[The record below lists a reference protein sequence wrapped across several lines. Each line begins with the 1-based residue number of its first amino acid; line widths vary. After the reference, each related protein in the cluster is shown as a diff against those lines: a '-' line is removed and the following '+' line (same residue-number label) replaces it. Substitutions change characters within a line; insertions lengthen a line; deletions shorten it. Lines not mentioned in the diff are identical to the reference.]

1 MTRPRKKSVT
11 MLVWGLVMVG
21 LVAMVVTNSIIGW
34 TISDLNQER
43 QRLMQLD
50 SQLAETSQRLRRL
63 NQLAQ
68 NRVRDLLQLDPV
80 VPIKD
85 FPSEEFALLL
95 NHFQLA
101 DRSPE
106 MSGIVN
112 SMASATDR
120 LQQLWG
126 QAADWR
132 NRQQRVV
139 ADQQQKRTLSRVRG
153 YLNRLRDSL
162 ESLSGQQRLSDALLI
177 RQWRRADDETAAKY
191 AETLLDRQASLWKR
205 ILAETKIELMD
216 LARMVETLTGENQL
230 GQLTDL
236 KDNQLKPNLERVEQL
251 LTSLYIERLLDPEL
265 LPPMVLEQLKES
277 LFGQGYAIYNEYQT
291 IRPGRGGLYRLARN
305 RLLLLQE
312 REALLTRIRSAF
324 VQLESI
330 FPDLTDLTR
339 QRSRALAN
347 QAAASLGHSSGNMLL
362 LSIMTLCGFLSLGWL
377 FANIA
382 RKQVTALEERDQ
394 ELHELNRNLEEK
406 VSERTTLLEEQ
417 SLQLISTQEELLRQ
431 EKLAAIGSL
440 AAGVAHEINNPAAI
454 IRGNV
459 EILQMD
465 LPHDAPAREELAEIM
480 KQVERVSLITQNML
494 SFAGRRELHHEPVQL
509 NALIKEILAQI
520 GHQTSLGAVRIQR
533 DLTADLPTV
542 AGDRERLRQVF
553 NNIILN
559 ALQAMDGSGVLS
571 LRSHK
576 IATGVEI
583 IISDTGPGIP
593 RPLLEKIF
601 NPFYTT
607 KKQGAGLG
615 LSVSYGIV
623 QTHEGV
629 IDIDS
634 TPGQGTS
641 FRVQLPTLIKAEN
654 G

>member
-21 LVAMVVTNSIIGW
+21 LVAMVVTNSIVGW

-50 SQLAETSQRLRRL
+50 SQLAETSQQLRRL

-85 FPSEEFALLL
+85 FPNKDFAQLLE
-95 NHFQLA
+95 HFQLT
-101 DRSPE
+101 DSSPE

-112 SMASATDR
+112 SMGRATDR
-120 LQQLWG
+120 LQQLWK

-132 NRQQRVV
+132 SRQQQLV
-139 ADQQQKRTLSRVRG
+139 ADQQQKRTLNRVRTH
-153 YLNRLRDSL
+153 LNRLRDSL
-162 ESLSGQQRLSDALLI
+162 ESLSGQQRLTDALLI
-177 RQWRRADDETAAKY
+177 RQWRKAAGKTASKY
-191 AETLLDRQASLWKR
+191 AETLLDRQSRLLKR
-205 ILAETKIELMD
+205 ILAETNIELMD

-236 KDNQLKPNLERVEQL
+236 KDNQLKPNLERIEQL
-251 LTSLYIERLLDPEL
+251 LTLLYSEQLLSPDL
-265 LPPMVLEQLKES
+265 LPPTVLEQLKES

-291 IRPGRGGLYRLARN
+291 IRPGQGGLYQLARN

-312 REALLTRIRSAF
+312 REMLLTRINSAF
-324 VQLESI
+324 VKLESI

-339 QRSRALAN
+339 QRSRALAD
-347 QAAASLGHSSGNMLL
+347 QAAASLGHSSSNMLL
-362 LSIMTLCGFLSLGWL
+362 LSIVTLCGFLSLGWL

-382 RKQVTALEERDQ
+382 RKQVTELEERDQ

-406 VSERTTLLEEQ
+406 VSERTTLLEEK

-459 EILQMD
+459 EILQLD
-465 LPHDAPAREELAEIM
+465 LPCDAPAREELAEIM
-480 KQVERVSLITQNML
+480 QQVERVSLITQNML

-509 NALIKEILAQI
+509 NELIREILAQI
-520 GHQTSLGAVRIQR
+520 GHQTSLGAVRIEY
-533 DLTADLPTV
+533 DLAVDLPAV
-542 AGDRERLRQVF
+542 PGDRERLRQVF

-559 ALQAMDGSGVLS
+559 ALQAMNGSGLLL
-571 LRSHK
+571 LRSHE
-576 IATGVEI
+576 IEMGVEM

-593 RPLLEKIF
+593 RPQIEKIF

-607 KKQGAGLG
+607 KKQGTGLG

-629 IDIDS
+629 IEIDS
-634 TPGQGTS
+634 IPSQGTS